1 MLKELLG
8 NPSIKIYAN
17 AMFWFQVAGG
27 KHPAGV
33 CDSQDPETILKQI
46 RMAKA
51 IGVDGFI
58 VDYYGNNPDQAAP
71 TWQATRE
78 LMTLCEEEKFEF
90 SIMLDSGIF
99 KWQADTSATGIV
111 QRNNILNSA
120 MTYVVSEFM
129 PSPAYSKIGGMP
141 VVWEFGLR
149 SNNIDMVAFTKA
161 FPSVLMMYQD
171 AVAAGANVGSY
182 AWVNGFPN
190 AGIAYL
196 QNYLNI
202 HAKDLTPVVPCLFW
216 QFDDH
221 DPKAPANSIW
231 GGPARLIDAQWG
243 DTLTGCVNAV
253 KSALV
258 NVKNIPAVQLC
269 TWNDYD
275 ERTYFEPIAKALTG
289 TKLL

>member
-1 MLKELLG
+1 MIKELIG
-8 NPSIKIYAN
+8 SQTTKIYAN
-17 AMFWFQVAGG
+17 WMGWFLASGG

-33 CDSQDPETILKQI
+33 CQSDDPSVIRKQI
-46 RMAKA
+46 RMAKN

-58 VDYYGNNPDQAAP
+58 VDWYGSNPDQAPP
-71 TWQATRE
+71 TNQATME
-78 LMTLCEEEKFEF
+78 LMVLCEEEGFEF

-99 KWQADTSATGIV
+99 KWQADTSAAGV
-111 QRNNILNSA
+111 VNRNSILNAA
-120 MTYVVSEFM
+120 MNYVVSEFM
-129 PSPAYSKIGGMP
+129 QSPAYSKINGMP

-149 SNNIDMVAFTKA
+149 SNSIDMLDFTKA
-161 FPSVLMMYQD
+161 FPNVLMMYQD
-171 AVAAGANVGSY
+171 SVSVGANVGSF

-190 AGIAYL
+190 AGVQYL
-196 QNYLNI
+196 QNYLNT
-202 HAKDLTPVVPCLFW
+202 HAADTTPVVPCLFW

-221 DPKAPANSIW
+221 DPKVPANSIW

-243 DTLTGCVNAV
+243 DTLTGCCQAV
-253 KSALV
+253 KQAL
-258 NVKNIPAVQLC
+258 NKVKNIPAVQLC

>member
-8 NPSIKIYAN
+8 NPPIKIYAN
-17 AMFWFQVAGG
+17 WMGWFISTGG

-33 CDSQDPETILKQI
+33 CQSDDPSTVRKQI

-58 VDYYGNNPDQAAP
+58 VDWYGNNPDQAAP
-71 TWQATRE
+71 TNQATME
-78 LMTLCEEEKFEF
+78 LMVLCEEENFEF

-99 KWQADTSATGIV
+99 KWQADASTTGVI
-111 QRNNILNSA
+111 QRNNILNTA
-120 MTYVVSEFM
+120 MNYVSSKFM
-129 PSPAYSKIGGMP
+129 TSPAYSKIGGLP

-149 SNNIDMVAFTKA
+149 SNSIDMTAFTKA
-161 FPSVLMMYQD
+161 FPNVLMMYQD
-171 AVAAGANVGSY
+171 TLAAGANAGSY

-190 AGIAYL
+190 AGVQYL
-196 QNYLNI
+196 QNYMSA

-253 KSALV
+253 RTALATA
-258 NVKNIPAVQLC
+258 KNIPAVQLC